1 MGAPLNF
8 DARTVAPNEA
18 FEPIPAGWYNGKI
31 VESEMKATANGQGAF
46 LALTIQIIDGQYA
59 NRKVFDRLN
68 LQNQNAVAQEIAY
81 RTLSAICHATGVIQ
95 VTDSSQL
102 HGIPMQVKVSLRPAG
117 PGNDG
122 KMYEANNEVKGY
134 KPTEDRKAPAVV
146 GGTPWAGGPPTTTA
160 PVAVAA
166 AVPAQPAYKVGDVV
180 NGFRLTP
187 QNTWEPYPTAPPAA
201 PPATAPAGTP
211 PWAMPPRQ

>member
-31 VESEMKATANGQGAF
+31 VESEMKATANGAGAF
-46 LALTIQIIDGQYA
+46 LALTIQIMDGQYV

-81 RTLSAICHATGVIQ
+81 KTLSAICHATGVIQ

-134 KPTEDRKAPAVV
+134 KPVENKPAVA

-160 PVAVAA
+160 APVAVAPVA
-166 AVPAQPAYKVGDVV
+166 APPAQAAYKVGDVV
-180 NGFRLTP
+180 NGFQLTP
-187 QNTWEPYPTAPPAA
+187 QNTWVPVAAPPAA
-201 PPATAPAGTP
+201 SPATAPAGVP